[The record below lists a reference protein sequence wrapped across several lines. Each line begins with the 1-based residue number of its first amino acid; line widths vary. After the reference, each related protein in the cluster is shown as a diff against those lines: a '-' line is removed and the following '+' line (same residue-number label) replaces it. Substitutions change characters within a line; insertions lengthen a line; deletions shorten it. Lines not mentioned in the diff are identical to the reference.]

1 VNARHRLVVV
11 ATAFAATAAGTF
23 GTFAAFAPRAD
34 AQTRGGKP
42 AGRPRPP
49 GTTGGAKADAGAA
62 APDEAAGAGYA
73 TGDGG
78 AVRTAAPPEPP
89 PAPEAMDGGLRAS
102 PLNPAPQEL
111 PGASN
116 VDAGTSVDHDR
127 LLADIAALR
136 ARVAAVSDNLYSSR
150 VAVALQTDGDHGKIT
165 RITVSLDDGVVWT
178 APTATFSAADMT
190 TVYDH
195 AVAPGRHA
203 VTVDVERKDDR
214 DEAFRT
220 SQRSRFTVD
229 VPRDQR
235 VDVQVKILDDSSM
248 GGDFPS
254 DRSGKYD
261 LRFRVKAVAKPVGK

>member
-1 VNARHRLVVV
+1 MKPARRAFRLLVVV
-11 ATAFAATAAGTF
+11 AAAGALAS
-23 GTFAAFAPRAD
+23 GTFAL
-34 AQTRGGKP
+34 AQPKGGKP
-42 AGRPRPP
+42 TGRPKPP
-49 GTTGGAKADAGAA
+49 ATAKADAGAA
-62 APDEAAGAGYA
+62 AAPEEPLAAAGA
-73 TGDGG
+73 DGG
-78 AVRTAAPPEPP
+78 AARPPTAPPEPP
-89 PAPEAMDGGLRAS
+89 PASESFDGGLRAS

-116 VDAGTSVDHDR
+116 VDAGAPVDYDR
-127 LLADIAALR
+127 LLGDIAALR
-136 ARVAAVSDNLYSSR
+136 ARVAAVSDSLYQSR
-150 VAVALQTDGDHGKIT
+150 AAIALQTDGDHGKIV
-165 RITVSLDDGVVWT
+165 RLTVSLDDGVVWT
-178 APTATFSAADMT
+178 APGATFSAADMT

-214 DEAFRT
+214 EESFRT

-235 VDVQVKILDDSSM
+235 VEVQVKILDDSSM
-248 GGDFPS
+248 GADFPA